1 MPGNLSWRVA
11 KLESKAGS
19 GHRMYHAVQGPKH
32 CDVRRELADLGIE
45 VEDNDLVVI
54 FVDPTSSGKGYPF
67 KHLYSKAM

>member
-45 VEDNDLVVI
+45 VEDNDLLRSNEHRLPVQT
-54 FVDPTSSGKGYPF
+54 FVFQG
-67 KHLYSKAM
+67 LC